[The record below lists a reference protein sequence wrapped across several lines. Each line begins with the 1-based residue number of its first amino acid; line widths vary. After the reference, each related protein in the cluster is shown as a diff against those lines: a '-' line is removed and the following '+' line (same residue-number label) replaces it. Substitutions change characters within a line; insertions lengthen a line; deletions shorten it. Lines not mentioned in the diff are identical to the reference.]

1 MKPTYDQKM
10 NWLAEHLPFIKLD
23 NDLLIK
29 NMKTAHSCITLTNTK
44 NSDANFYLP
53 KKMANAINGT
63 TCTYDIILNI
73 NIFPDQTYPDHLVY
87 SLSLMSAEQNFV
99 TTTYNQ
105 CINFIC
111 QEMKES
117 CIKFSAKE
125 FLMIKKKLLKASLII
140 NKINL
145 HNTIN
150 FFFKVFVDNR
160 VFYNGFRV
168 IKDELT
174 HVFRILF
181 IQCFF
186 NLIKNRHADAGIFTV
201 HQHTEFLC
209 HLYKVFHVSS
219 PKKTT
224 FLTFL
229 FKVM

>member
-23 NDLLIK
+23 NNLLIK

-111 QEMKES
+111 HEMKES

-125 FLMIKKKLLKASLII
+125 FLMIKTPEHEEFVEAMLNKFILLFTYPKYYQDFDNFLDEKAEDDLTLMSMA
-140 NKINL
+140 
-145 HNTIN
+145 TI
-150 FFFKVFVDNR
+150 
-160 VFYNGFRV
+160 
-168 IKDELT
+168 
-174 HVFRILF
+174 
-181 IQCFF
+181 
-186 NLIKNRHADAGIFTV
+186 
-201 HQHTEFLC
+201 
-209 HLYKVFHVSS
+209 
-219 PKKTT
+219 
-224 FLTFL
+224 
-229 FKVM
+229 